1 MRCQDI
7 KKPGLKFPGDFSG
20 GEELVQLVV
29 AEQRCAV
36 FEQRERFGLHLR
48 KVLARQRGGFL
59 LKLASIQGGS
69 TILPNW
75 ATRRMRA
82 GADATATTQKAQEER
97 GTVRCNASTGLRNDT
112 ISF

>member
-1 MRCQDI
+1 MDALSRH
-7 KKPGLKFPGDFSG
+7 KKAGIEISRRF

-75 ATRRMRA
+75 ATRRRRA
-82 GADATATTQKAQEER
+82 GAKRRQPPTSAGGARDSPMQCIDWTAER
-97 GTVRCNASTGLRNDT
+97 RAD
-112 ISF
+112 